1 VTAIHL
7 GRRLPGASSNL
18 PERLVRT
25 NPETWLRTAPIRFC
39 SRWGLPCRSRRRKR
53 GALLPHRFTLAG
65 FAAPQAGRKAGG
77 LLFCGTFPGVAPAG
91 RYPAPFVRG
100 ARTFLPAALSGQWR
114 SAAARPT
121 GSRCITE
128 LSVNCQQQKRKAGAT
143 NDFSGSRQKNQ
154 YRIRAHQARRS
165 EAATHRAGRSR
176 PSSWRPHHY
185 RRSKRQYDP
194 YRQSRYRDNRDG

>member
-1 VTAIHL
+1 MSAPGPHHRHQPTCKPGSVWPAAEAADVTAIHL

-39 SRWGLPCRSRRRKR
+39 SRWGLPCRLRRRRR

-65 FAAPQAGRKAGG
+65 FAAPQAERKAGG

-100 ARTFLPAALSGQWR
+100 ARTFLPAALSGSPFQDFGGAAVQSTDIYGMGIKPAAVKSAVRLVCPPSGSQPRARNLPGSHGTRGR
-114 SAAARPT
+114 SARLR
-121 GSRCITE
+121 SR
-128 LSVNCQQQKRKAGAT
+128 
-143 NDFSGSRQKNQ
+143 
-154 YRIRAHQARRS
+154 
-165 EAATHRAGRSR
+165 RAG
-176 PSSWRPHHY
+176 
-185 RRSKRQYDP
+185 
-194 YRQSRYRDNRDG
+194 